1 MHLEAAAALQG
12 LLQHG
17 QGLGQHIG
25 HAAAH
30 LAVGVGVVAQR
41 VVKAVAGPGDRNLEQ
56 LTVLTQQVQVAVYGA
71 QAHFGVLRPHPGIDK
86 NPVRLHKP
94 FGQLPRWGAKNV
106 LSLILIALLL

>member
-12 LLQHG
+12 VLQHG

-41 VVKAVAGPGDRNLEQ
+41 VVKAGSCARTRV
-56 LTVLTQQVQVAVYGA
+56 
-71 QAHFGVLRPHPGIDK
+71 
-86 NPVRLHKP
+86 
-94 FGQLPRWGAKNV
+94 
-106 LSLILIALLL
+106 